1 MLNAY
6 LVKFDEYKS
15 NKTDNI
21 ILDVADSAISICE
34 LMLNQYNNNKNK
46 CDYKKFIYTNMIAFN
61 SHQTIFEKFS
71 KGCKVEDNTFNIMP
85 KYSMGIIIKYI
96 NMGGLQIVKQIPQGF
111 SIVNSY
117 IGEGTSDK
125 IDEYRSQSSEDIYYV
140 IKEMILKSEFELQDL
155 LDL

>member
-1 MLNAY
+1 
-6 LVKFDEYKS
+6 
-15 NKTDNI
+15 
-21 ILDVADSAISICE
+21 
-34 LMLNQYNNNKNK
+34 
-46 CDYKKFIYTNMIAFN
+46 
-61 SHQTIFEKFS
+61 
-71 KGCKVEDNTFNIMP
+71 
-85 KYSMGIIIKYI
+85 
-96 NMGGLQIVKQIPQGF
+96 MGGLQIVKQIPQGF